1 MNELDVILEM
11 VLRYFFAIGNIFFS
25 QYGFISNKTFNIS
38 RNFSLQYFTQEICKV
53 ISEEI

>member
-11 VLRYFFAIGNIFFS
+11 VLRYFFALGNIFFS